1 MAGSEILVECVGKE
15 GYSCKKSK
23 ANACM
28 SLYTLF
34 TTYIPICIQ
43 VLIYRNMYI
52 NVPLCFHSSYSTH
65 TYMSSILSENY
76 FYHTFRIEVAQT
88 NSYRLE
94 QEYIY
99 TNSSLPGQRQYVC
112 PLVHPVYLPVLYW
125 NSLYF
130 PIQSSSC
137 SCLYSN
143 SLYQPLL

>member
-28 SLYTLF
+28 RLYTLL

-99 TNSSLPGQRQYVC
+99 KQFFAWSTTICLSFSSYCIFTCSLLKFV
-112 PLVHPVYLPVLYW
+112 VL
-125 NSLYF
+125 SHTILF
-130 PIQSSSC
+130 V
-137 SCLYSN
+137 
-143 SLYQPLL
+143 LLFV